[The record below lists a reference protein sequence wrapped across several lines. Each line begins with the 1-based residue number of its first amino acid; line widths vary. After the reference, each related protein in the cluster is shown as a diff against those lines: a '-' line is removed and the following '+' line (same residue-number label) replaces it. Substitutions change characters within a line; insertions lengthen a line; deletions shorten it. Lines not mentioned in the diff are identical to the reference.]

1 MKKRNLKKGNFFIL
15 LGIIIVTII
24 INVIAWQSTTFCDF
38 YVRYIFPFWV
48 NTYGRITGLCSF
60 SVGELMIVIG
70 LILIAFAVVLG
81 LVAVIFYLMKWYYK
95 RHISAFRHIWGFH
108 VIKAVCKYFYK
119 SLAWILVVV
128 FAVMTLNC
136 FTLYHCSTF
145 DKKYLV
151 VEKETYTLEELM
163 NLRDYI
169 VTQANELSARVER
182 DENGNIIYEGDMAQT
197 AVESMQALGTQ
208 YDQLAGYYPKP
219 KAITTSDFLSQ
230 QHMKGYYFPFSMEA
244 NYNNVMSIMNIPA
257 TMCHE
262 LAHLKGF
269 IYEDEANLIGFLA
282 CINSD
287 DVAFQYSGY
296 LSVLNYIDNDFY
308 ESINK
313 NKEIYKSHVK
323 IKSRVKK
330 DNVFL
335 TEASWEKVE
344 KKAVIQ
350 TATVKKAADTF
361 IDTTLVLNGIDDGSL
376 SYTRVVGLML
386 DYYDCNCDTYENG
399 TYLVKGE

>member
-1 MKKRNLKKGNFFIL
+1 MKKKNFFVL
-15 LGIIIVTII
+15 LGVLLVTIL
-24 INVIAWQSTTFCDF
+24 INVIAWQSTVFCDF
-38 YVRYIFPFWV
+38 YVKHVFPLWI
-48 NTYGRITGLCSF
+48 NTYGRITGLVSF
-60 SVGELMIVIG
+60 SVGEIMIALGV
-70 LILIAFAVVLG
+70 ILIAFAVLLG
-81 LVAVIFYLMKWYYK
+81 LTAVIFL
-95 RHISAFRHIWGFH
+95 
-108 VIKAVCKYFYK
+108 AVAKHFPICSKVKLFCKYFYK
-119 SLAWILVVV
+119 SLAGVLVIV

-145 DKKYLV
+145 DEKYLQT
-151 VEKETYTLEELM
+151 EKEEYSLEELM
-163 NLRDYI
+163 NLRDYVVI
-169 VTQANELSARVER
+169 QANALSAMVDR
-182 DENGNIIYEGDMAQT
+182 DEHQNIIYSGNMEET
-197 AVESMQALGTQ
+197 AIRSMQSLGEQ
-208 YDQLAGYYPKP
+208 YDQLAGYYPTPKP
-219 KAITTSDFLSQ
+219 IATSDFLSQ

-244 NYNNVMSIMNIPA
+244 NYNKVMDTMNKPA

-308 ESINK
+308 ESINR
-313 NKEIYKSHVK
+313 NKEIYKSHVQ

-335 TEASWEKVE
+335 TEETWQEVE
-344 KKAVIQ
+344 KKAVIK
-350 TATVKKAADTF
+350 TATVKKASNAF
-361 IDTTLVLNGIDDGSL
+361 VDTTLVLNGIPDGSL

-386 DYYDCNCDTYENG
+386 DYYDCNCDIYENG
-399 TYLVKGE
+399 TYLVKGQ